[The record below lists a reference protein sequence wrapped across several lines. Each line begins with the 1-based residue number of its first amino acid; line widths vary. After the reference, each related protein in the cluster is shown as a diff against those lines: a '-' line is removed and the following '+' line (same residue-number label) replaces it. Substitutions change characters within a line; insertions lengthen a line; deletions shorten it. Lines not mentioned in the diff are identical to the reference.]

1 MKRRFTRM
9 IIHELL
15 MRSPYVTTIER
26 AFGHWQQ
33 PITQGHRNRIQRP
46 NRAIGKHHRL
56 NQYDFLKQ
64 IRPTMR
70 CDQCH
75 HTAQRMPHTY
85 EFLRRGRVCAVRS
98 TLPIQRIQARD
109 QIIRRTGPTEA
120 ARRLMRMHTRPTG
133 TMMRRI
139 NGMLLRQRL
148 DHLPINTRNKTIALR
163 KMNRQNRAIRM
174 LPNRHGCRVLMHR
187 E

>member
-64 IRPTMR
+64 IRPTIR
-70 CDQCH
+70 RDQRH
-75 HTAQRMPHTY
+75 YPAQRMPY
-85 EFLRRGRVCAVRS
+85 ANEFLRQDTLRG